1 MGQLI
6 VVGAQWGD
14 EGKGKIV
21 DLLTDFSDAVVRY
34 QGGANAG
41 HTLVVDKKK
50 VVLHMI
56 PSGILHNNVVCM
68 IANGVVIDPELLIE
82 EIDMLV
88 GSGINVS
95 KDNLKISNAAHVILP
110 YHKLLD
116 SYREEK
122 RSKKIG
128 TTQRGIGPAYED
140 KITRRGIRFQ
150 DFLDKTR
157 FDQLLQQNLEYYNFL
172 FENYFKKEALN
183 FNTLVE
189 KFDYYRE
196 RLSSFHEN
204 TSWLLHQ
211 YLSKGR
217 KVLFEGAQGTLL
229 DIDHGT
235 YPYVT
240 SSNTTTGGAL
250 TGTGIGPHKNIS
262 VLGICKAY
270 TTRVGEGPF
279 PTELNDDLGVKL
291 RTEGAEFGSTT
302 GRARRVGWL
311 DIVALK
317 YAIRINSITSIALT
331 KLDILSALDEIKIC
345 TSYSYNGEKLN
356 YFPNDSSILSKVECE
371 YQSCSGWN
379 SPIGDVKIF
388 HDLPE
393 SAIRY
398 IELLE
403 TLLEVPIDIVSLG
416 PDRDKTI
423 VRNHPFHS

>member
-14 EGKGKIV
+14 EGKGKVV

-41 HTLVVDKKK
+41 HTLIVDKKK

-56 PSGILHNNVVCM
+56 PSGILHSNVVCM
-68 IANGVVIDPELLIE
+68 IANGVVLDPELLIE

-88 GSGINVS
+88 SGGVEVNRE
-95 KDNLKISNAAHVILP
+95 NLRISNAAHIILP

-116 SYREEK
+116 RYREEK

-140 KITRRGIRFQ
+140 KITRRGVRFQ
-150 DFLDKTR
+150 DFLDKAR
-157 FDQLLQQNLEYYNFL
+157 FDQLLQQNLEYYNFM
-172 FENYFKKEALN
+172 FENYFKKG
-183 FNTLVE
+183 TLKIEELIE
-189 KFDYYRE
+189 KFDYYRD
-196 RLSSFHEN
+196 RLSIFQEN

-250 TGTGIGPHKNIS
+250 TGCGIGPHKNIS

-279 PTELNDDLGVKL
+279 PTELNDDLGIKL
-291 RTEGAEFGSTT
+291 RTEGGEFGATT

-311 DIVALK
+311 DVVALK

-331 KLDILSALDEIKIC
+331 KLDILSSLDEIKIC
-345 TSYSYNGEKLN
+345 TSYSYNGEKLA
-356 YFPNDSSILSKVECE
+356 YFPNDSLMLSKVECE
-371 YQSCSGWN
+371 YQDCEGWN
-379 SPIGDVKIF
+379 VPIGDIKTF
-388 HDLPE
+388 SDLPE
-393 SAIRY
+393 NAKRY

-403 TLLEVPIDIVSLG
+403 TLLEIPIEIISLG

-423 VRNHPFHS
+423 VRNHPFH